1 MRRSRAMA
9 FKILGDRCGLGK
21 CGLCKISCSRHKLLD
36 AGYSSGLVEFQQ
48 PMPAAD
54 ANRSIQHSR
63 LRHAGMPSM
72 MPACDFASRSP
83 WAAFQSIP
91 SV

>member
-21 CGLCKISCSRHKLLD
+21 CGLCKISCSRYKLLD